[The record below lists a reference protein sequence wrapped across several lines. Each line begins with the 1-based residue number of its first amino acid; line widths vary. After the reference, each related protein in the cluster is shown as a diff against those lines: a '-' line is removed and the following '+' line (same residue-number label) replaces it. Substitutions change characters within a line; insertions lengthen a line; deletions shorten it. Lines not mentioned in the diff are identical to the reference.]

1 MIDKKLIPR
10 PSYEEW
16 LKVFLGKPLIKVLT
30 GIRRSGKSSILR
42 RVSMSLLAEGV
53 QEGLVFYVNMELLE
67 NERFRDFRILHREV
81 KERAKKFGGRIFLFL
96 DEVQEISEWERLANS
111 LLAEGVADITVTGSN
126 ALMLSGELASLLGG
140 RYVELPI
147 FPLVFS
153 EYAAFRQE
161 APVQELF
168 LQFIQCGGFP
178 GSLELGPG
186 REQYLEA
193 LLDSIVLRDVVL
205 RHKLRDVALLRKILV
220 YFSDNIGNLLSARTI
235 AGVLKNERRSLS
247 VETIYNYLEYLK
259 QAFVVYEAKPY
270 DIRGKRLLETG
281 GKVYLADLGLRHA
294 LLGFR
299 ASDIG
304 QYLENILYLE
314 LCKRGWKVS
323 VGRVGEWEVDFR
335 AEKGDLR
342 SYFQVAYLTPDA
354 ETLEREL
361 RPLRAI
367 RDNCPK
373 FLLTIDPLPASN
385 EEGIQRMPLVE
396 FLTQAVD

>member
-126 ALMLSGELASLLGG
+126 ARMLSGELASLLGG

-205 RHKLRDVALLRKILV
+205 RHKLRDVALLRKIL
-220 YFSDNIGNLLSARTI
+220 G
-235 AGVLKNERRSLS
+235 
-247 VETIYNYLEYLK
+247 
-259 QAFVVYEAKPY
+259 
-270 DIRGKRLLETG
+270 
-281 GKVYLADLGLRHA
+281 
-294 LLGFR
+294 
-299 ASDIG
+299 
-304 QYLENILYLE
+304 
-314 LCKRGWKVS
+314 
-323 VGRVGEWEVDFR
+323 
-335 AEKGDLR
+335 
-342 SYFQVAYLTPDA
+342 
-354 ETLEREL
+354 
-361 RPLRAI
+361 
-367 RDNCPK
+367 
-373 FLLTIDPLPASN
+373 
-385 EEGIQRMPLVE
+385 
-396 FLTQAVD
+396 